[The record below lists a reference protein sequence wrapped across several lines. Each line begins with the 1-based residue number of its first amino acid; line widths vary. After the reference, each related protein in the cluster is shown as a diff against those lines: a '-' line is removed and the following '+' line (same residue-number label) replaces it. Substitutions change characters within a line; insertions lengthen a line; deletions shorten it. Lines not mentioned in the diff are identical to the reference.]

1 MSSPAARLVREI
13 WNANEDGA
21 RDKAVGLIT
30 KIFKNVL
37 KKPEEVKFRR
47 IKRTAIDKRLGSVV
61 GALPLLQFVGFQAQ
75 DEHYVLPETTNL
87 TNLVDAVEVFDKRAR
102 DMAEAQAKLEKVLQ
116 ANTKKA
122 KTEMAKKEAHR
133 KKV

>member
-61 GALPLLQFVGFQAQ
+61 GALPLLQFVGFQAV
-75 DEHYVLPETTNL
+75 HMIFRMFVLC
-87 TNLVDAVEVFDKRAR
+87 
-102 DMAEAQAKLEKVLQ
+102 
-116 ANTKKA
+116 
-122 KTEMAKKEAHR
+122 
-133 KKV
+133 